1 MNTNVATQPTLYQSI
16 ECLKVILATFTL
28 GMWNPLKTMLRIIS
42 KVNMVKFCLVTVNG
56 TYALLNMPT

>member
-1 MNTNVATQPTLYQSI
+1 MNTNVATQPTLYQGI

-28 GMWNPLKTMLRIIS
+28 GMWNPLKTTLRIIS
-42 KVNMVKFCLVTVNG
+42 KANMVNFCLVTVSG